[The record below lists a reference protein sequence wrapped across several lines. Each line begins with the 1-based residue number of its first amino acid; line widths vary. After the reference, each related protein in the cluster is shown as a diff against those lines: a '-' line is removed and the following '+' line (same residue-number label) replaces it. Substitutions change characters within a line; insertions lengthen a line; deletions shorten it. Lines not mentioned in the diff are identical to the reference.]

1 MRLRFYE
8 DFRASVTHRYGLEIG
23 GPSGVFADGGIL
35 PVYAE
40 IAGLD
45 NIVFSSTTVWEGTRS
60 GGRTYM
66 FRKDGPLGMNY
77 IVEASNLNGIPDNT
91 YDFLLAAHCL
101 EHIANPIKA
110 LLEWKRV
117 LKPGALMVV
126 VLPNYQKTF
135 DHRRSPTSIS
145 HMLDDN
151 HNEVGED
158 DSTHLSEILELHDLR
173 RDKAAGT
180 FEQFKTRAL
189 RNSEYRC
196 LHHHVFD
203 KENSRELLEAA
214 GFKVLAIDTAM
225 PHHIALEAIP
235 KSD

>member
-1 MRLRFYE
+1 
-8 DFRASVTHRYGLEIG
+8 
-23 GPSGVFADGGIL
+23 
-35 PVYAE
+35 
-40 IAGLD
+40 
-45 NIVFSSTTVWEGTRS
+45 
-60 GGRTYM
+60 
-66 FRKDGPLGMNY
+66 
-77 IVEASNLNGIPDNT
+77 
-91 YDFLLAAHCL
+91 
-101 EHIANPIKA
+101 
-110 LLEWKRV
+110 
-117 LKPGALMVV
+117 
-126 VLPNYQKTF
+126 
-135 DHRRSPTSIS
+135 
-145 HMLDDN
+145 MLDDN

-158 DSTHLSEILELHDLR
+158 YSSHLSEILELHDLR